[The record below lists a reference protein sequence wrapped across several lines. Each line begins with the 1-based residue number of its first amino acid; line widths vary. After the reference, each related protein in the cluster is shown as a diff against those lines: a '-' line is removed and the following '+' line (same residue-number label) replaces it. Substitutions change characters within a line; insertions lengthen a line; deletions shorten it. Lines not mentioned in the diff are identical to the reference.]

1 MLDKTYDPSA
11 VEERLYKKWES
22 SGSFEPVSGHNGAPL
37 AIMMPPPNVT
47 GTLHLGHALDNTL
60 PDMLVRRGRMMGKDA
75 FYQPGTDHAGIATQM
90 VVERELAKEGV
101 TRRELGREKFLE
113 KVWEW
118 KAYSGGTI
126 TNQMRRLGVSCA
138 WERERFTMD
147 DGLSKAVRKVFVEL
161 YNKGLIYRGK
171 RLVNWDTVLE
181 TAVSDLE
188 VKHKEVKGHLW
199 HIRYPLVDGSGH
211 VVVATTRPETLL
223 GDMAVAVH
231 PDDERYAHLHGKEVK
246 LPLTDRTI
254 PVICDDYVSPEFGSG
269 VVKITPAHD
278 FNDFEVGM
286 RHGLEMMNIMT
297 TGGKINELG
306 GAYKGLDRFV
316 ARKQMVKDLEEQ
328 GLLEKVEDHLN
339 NVGHGERGGQPIEP
353 YLTEQ
358 WYVKAGPLAEQ
369 VLKAVDDE
377 KVQFVPERQKKIAL
391 HWLNNIQDWCISRQL
406 WWGHQIPAWYCS
418 DCGHVSVDMDDP
430 TACTACGSHHIK
442 RDEDVLD
449 TWFSSALWPFSTLG
463 WPDKTPELD
472 KYYPT
477 HAIMPGVDI
486 LFFWVIR
493 MMMMGIE
500 FMGEVPFKTIY
511 LHALILDE
519 HGQKMSKSKGNTVD
533 PLTAIDKYGADAL
546 RFTLA
551 VQAAPGQD
559 MRISD
564 TRLENSRN
572 FLTKIWNATRY
583 AEMNEAVYNPSF
595 DPKSAK
601 HPVNLWVMGEMAK
614 ALTEMDKAYEEFR
627 FNDVA
632 HTAYQFTWNTY
643 CDWYLELSKP
653 LIYGDDAALKAETQA
668 VMGHV
673 LEKLFRMLHPAIPFV
688 TEELWQSHT
697 NADGESQ
704 MLINQEWPTEADF
717 HTSAEAMAEVAWLI
731 KVVGAIRAARAENRV
746 PPREEI
752 TVTVRGANDADLALF
767 AKLGDMVTFLTK
779 TQGFAVA
786 TKEPGNTDVVAVA
799 EGLEV
804 ILPLEGIVDFEAEKK
819 RIEKEIGKF
828 EAELNKL
835 NGMLNN
841 EGFMA
846 RAPEHVVAEQKAR
859 KEVILQDLEKLK
871 AVYAARS

>member
-1 MLDKTYDPSA
+1 MLEKTYDPTS
-11 VEERLYKKWES
+11 VEQRLYKMWEE
-22 SGSFEPVSGHNGAPL
+22 SGIYEPRPNGNGAPL

-47 GTLHLGHALDNTL
+47 GVLHLGHALDNTL

-90 VVERELAKEGV
+90 VVERELAKQGLN
-101 TRRELGREKFLE
+101 RRDMGREKFLE

-118 KAYSGGTI
+118 KAYSGGGI
-126 TNQMRRLGVSCA
+126 TGQMRRLGVSCA
-138 WERERFTMD
+138 WQRERFTMD
-147 DGLSKAVRKVFVEL
+147 EGLSKAVRKVFVEL
-161 YNKGLIYRGK
+161 YKKGLIYRGK

-199 HIRYPLVDGSGH
+199 HIRYPLAAGQGH

-231 PDDERYAHLHGKEVK
+231 PDDARYKHLHGTHVR

-254 PVICDDYVSPEFGSG
+254 PVICDEYVDPAFGSG

-278 FNDFEVGM
+278 FNDFEVGK
-286 RHGLEMMNIMT
+286 RHGLEMPNILT
-297 TGGKINELG
+297 TDGKINELG

-316 ARKQMVKDLEEQ
+316 ARKQMVKDLEAQ
-328 GLLEKVEDHLN
+328 GLIEKIEDHIN
-339 NVGHGERGGQPIEP
+339 NVGHGERGGQPVEP
-353 YLTEQ
+353 FLTEQ
-358 WYVKAGPLAEQ
+358 WYVQAQPLADK
-369 VLKAVDDE
+369 VLAAIDAE
-377 KVQFVPERQKKIAL
+377 KVTFVPERQKKIAL
-391 HWLNNIQDWCISRQL
+391 NWLNNIQDWCISRQL
-406 WWGHQIPAWYCS
+406 WWGHQIPAWYCA
-418 DCGHVSVDMDDP
+418 DCGEVTVEMHDP
-430 TACTACGSHHIK
+430 ATCAHCGSPHIK

-463 WPDKTPELD
+463 WPDNTPELA

-493 MMMMGIE
+493 MMMMGLE
-500 FMGEVPFKTIY
+500 FMGDVPFKTIY

-533 PLTAIDKYGADAL
+533 PLTVIDQYGADAL

-551 VQAAPGQD
+551 IQAAPGQD

-572 FLTKIWNATRY
+572 FLTKIWNAARY
-583 AEMNEAVYNPSF
+583 AEMNEAKYDPAFNPQT
-595 DPKSAK
+595 AT
-601 HPVNLWVMGEMAK
+601 HPVNLWVMGELAK
-614 ALTEMDKAYEEFR
+614 ALADMDKAYEEFR

-632 HTAYQFTWNTY
+632 QTLYQFTWNTY

-653 LIYGDDAALKAETQA
+653 LIYGDDATLKAETKA
-668 VMGHV
+668 VMGYV
-673 LEKLFRMLHPAIPFV
+673 FEKLLRVLHPAIPFV

-697 NADGESQ
+697 DADTGH
-704 MLINQEWPTEADF
+704 MLVAQAWPTAADLPS
-717 HTSAEAMAEVAWLI
+717 TAAAMAEMNWLI

-746 PPREEI
+746 PPKEEI
-752 TVTVRGANDADLALF
+752 TVKIRGGSDADKALF
-767 AKLGDMVTFLTK
+767 AKLGGMITFLSK
-779 TQGFAVA
+779 TNGFVP
-786 TKEPGNTDVVAVA
+786 TTDEPAKTDVVAVA
-799 EGLEV
+799 EGLEI
-804 ILPLEGIVDFEAEKK
+804 ILPLDGIVDFEAEKK
-819 RIEKEIGKF
+819 RIEKEIAKF
-828 EAELNKL
+828 EAELSKL
-835 NGMLNN
+835 DGMLGNA
-841 EGFMA
+841 GFMA

-859 KEVILQDLEKLK
+859 KEVILQDLEKLR
-871 AVYAARS
+871 AVYQARS

>member
-1 MLDKTYDPSA
+1 MLDKTYDPTA
-11 VEERLYKKWES
+11 VEQRLYKQWEE
-22 SGSFEPVSGHNGAPL
+22 SGVFEPNGNHNAQPL

-60 PDMLVRRGRMMGKDA
+60 PDMLVRRARMMGKDA

-90 VVERELAKEGV
+90 VVERELAKQGLN
-101 TRRELGREKFLE
+101 RRDMGREKFLE

-118 KAYSGGTI
+118 KAYSGGSI
-126 TNQMRRLGVSCA
+126 TGQMRRLGVSCA
-138 WERERFTMD
+138 WQRERFTMD

-161 YNKGLIYRGK
+161 YKKGLIYRGK

-188 VKHKEVKGHLW
+188 VKHKELKGHLW
-199 HIRYPLVDGSGH
+199 HIRYPLAEGEGH

-231 PDDERYAHLHGKEVK
+231 PDDARYKKLHGKQVK
-246 LPLTDRTI
+246 LPLTNRTI
-254 PVICDDYVSPEFGSG
+254 PVICDEYVDPEFGSG

-278 FNDFEVGM
+278 FNDFEVGK
-286 RHGLEMMNIMT
+286 RHGLEMLNVLT
-297 TGGKINELG
+297 TDGKINDHG
-306 GAYKGLDRFV
+306 GSYKGLDRFV
-316 ARKQMVKDLEEQ
+316 ARKQMVKDLEAQ
-328 GLLEKVEDHLN
+328 GLIEKIEDHIN

-353 YLTEQ
+353 FLTEQ
-358 WYVKAGPLAEQ
+358 WYVQAQPLADK
-369 VLKAVDDE
+369 VLQAVDQE
-377 KVQFVPERQKKIAL
+377 KVTFVPERQKKIAL
-391 HWLNNIQDWCISRQL
+391 NWLNNIQDWCISRQL
-406 WWGHQIPAWYCS
+406 WWGHQIPAWYCA
-418 DCGHVSVDMDDP
+418 DCGEVTVEMDDP
-430 TACTACGSHHIK
+430 SSCAHCGSSHIK
-442 RDEDVLD
+442 RDDDVLD

-463 WPDKTPELD
+463 WPDKTPELT

-493 MMMMGIE
+493 MMMMGLE

-533 PLTAIDKYGADAL
+533 PLTVIDQFGADAL

-551 VQAAPGQD
+551 IQAAPGQD

-572 FLTKIWNATRY
+572 FLTKIWNAARY
-583 AEMNEAVYNPSF
+583 AEMNEAKYDAKFNPSV
-595 DPKSAK
+595 AK
-601 HPVNLWVMGEMAK
+601 HPVNLWVMGELAK
-614 ALTEMDKAYEEFR
+614 TLADMDKAYEEFR

-632 HTAYQFTWNTY
+632 QSMYQFTWNTY

-653 LIYGDDAALKAETQA
+653 LVYGDDEALKAETKA
-668 VMGHV
+668 VMGYV
-673 LEKLFRMLHPAIPFV
+673 FEKLLRVLHPAIPFV

-697 NADGESQ
+697 DADTGEG
-704 MLINQEWPTEADF
+704 LIAQAWPTAEDLP
-717 HTSAEAMAEVAWLI
+717 TDSAAMAEMNWLI
-731 KVVGAIRAARAENRV
+731 KVVSAIRAARAENRV
-746 PPREEI
+746 PPKEEI
-752 TVTVRGANDADLALF
+752 AVKVRGGSDADKALF
-767 AKLGDMVTFLTK
+767 AKLGGMITFLTK
-779 TQGFAVA
+779 TNGFVP
-786 TKEPGNTDVVAVA
+786 TTDEPSKTDVVAVA
-799 EGLEV
+799 EGLEI
-804 ILPLEGIVDFEAEKK
+804 ILPLAGIVDFEAEKK
-819 RIEKEIGKF
+819 RIEKEIAKF

-835 NGMLNN
+835 EGMLGNP
-841 EGFMA
+841 GFMA

-859 KEVILQDLEKLK
+859 KEVILQDLEKLR
-871 AVYAARS
+871 AVYDARS